1 MDRSILAIHSC
12 DIGTVDGDQIT
23 PSFWHQCHQNL
34 VLTFQPQVLKQL
46 RDRHAKSR
54 LLGFSRGP
62 TLMHMWQ
69 ANSRFSTSSFSVA
82 VLATLNV
89 IILSK
94 VVGKTSVDGGRR
106 HILESV
112 PKLLVVQTI
121 LNLNLD
127 WSIGFVIEEEL
138 RLEPIRV
145 GDILTF
151 PTQSLPNAPHAI
163 HIGMEAIKHGIPSG
177 GIEVTHILIMRSPG
191 VTHPSVDGVVGD
203 VLDGP
208 HAGTGEPG
216 FSANG
221 VAEEQ
226 QRTRRVGHHLPIKHR
241 SPAVI
246 LVAERVVQ
254 RLFLEDLRKNHALW
268 VVPVPDKTTS
278 EETEGTTDAISFQ
291 REEEPVEVDL
301 IGLAGELISA
311 IAVSAVDLSLIVE
324 ASLIS
329 VGKILHFLNG
339 GLELL
344 HVLVVY
350 GVSGRPHIKL
360 GKTGDLIVLNT
371 TSIRDGRATRRPPR
385 PRRTFLRS
393 SFASERLS
401 GFSRPSDEA
410 AHRILTSP
418 LRLAAAPLG
427 LRKIWEGLE
436 KLRGEDLVEKEMLL
450 VVHEIIGRVDV
461 AMAAG

>member
-1 MDRSILAIHSC
+1 MEERGFPAAAIADLRLRVRVEMALPVLLGLELENC

-62 TLMHMWQ
+62 TLMHMRQ
-69 ANSRFSTSSFSVA
+69 VGKAPG
-82 VLATLNV
+82 VLDPVQLHRIHV
-89 IILSK
+89 LVLVQERIEPYKLRVV
-94 VVGKTSVDGGRR
+94 VVGNTSVDAGTDAG
-106 HILESV
+106 
-112 PKLLVVQTI
+112 LL
-121 LNLNLD
+121 N
-127 WSIGFVIEEEL
+127 FA
-138 RLEPIRV
+138 RLF
-145 GDILTF
+145 L
-151 PTQSLPNAPHAI
+151 SLPNAPHAVY
-163 HIGMEAIKHGIPSG
+163 IGMEAIKHRIPSS
-177 GIEVTHILIMRSPG
+177 GIEVTHVLIMRSPG

-226 QRTRRVGHHLPIKHR
+226 QRTRRVGHHLP
-241 SPAVI
+241 
-246 LVAERVVQ
+246 LVPSVE
-254 RLFLEDLRKNHALW
+254 
-268 VVPVPDKTTS
+268 
-278 EETEGTTDAISFQ
+278 

-350 GVSGRPHIKL
+350 GVSGRPDIKL
-360 GKTGDLIVLNT
+360 GKSGDLIVLNT
-371 TSIRDGRATRRPPR
+371 TSIRDGRATRGKGVRAGGEVVSAVETSETQKDVSPVKFR
-385 PRRTFLRS
+385 LR
-393 SFASERLS
+393 
-401 GFSRPSDEA
+401 EA
-410 AHRILTSP
+410 VRVFTP
-418 LRLAAAPLG
+418 LRRGCAP
-427 LRKIWEGLE
+427 
-436 KLRGEDLVEKEMLL
+436 DLDVTTTSCSCPAGVEKDLGRSGKVTGRRLGGEGN
-450 VVHEIIGRVDV
+450 VVVG
-461 AMAAG
+461 A